1 VNTAADLQ
9 TEAFTQFASRV
20 SPRLTNALVS
30 LLGLEHGQDATW
42 DALTHAWE
50 NWAEVSAMENPV
62 GYLYVVG
69 RNGARRSRKSRVVF
83 PDPPADRT
91 PWVEPGLSS
100 ALVDLPTRQRQA
112 VMLVHGYGWTL
123 SEVAT
128 VLGVQK
134 TTVQTH
140 VERGVSNLRQKLGV
154 SL

>member
-1 VNTAADLQ
+1 M
-9 TEAFTQFASRV
+9 
-20 SPRLTNALVS
+20 
-30 LLGLEHGQDATW
+30 G
-42 DALTHAWE
+42 
-50 NWAEVSAMENPV
+50 NPV

-69 RNGARRSRKSRVVF
+69 RNGARRSRNHRVVF

-123 SEVAT
+123 SEVAE

-134 TTVQTH
+134 TTVQKH
-140 VERGVSNLRQKLGV
+140 VERGVSKLRHRLGV
-154 SL
+154 NL

>member
-1 VNTAADLQ
+1 MKTAADIQ

-20 SPRLTNALVS
+20 APRLTNALVS
-30 LLGLEHGQDATW
+30 LLGLEDGQDAAW

-50 NWAEVSAMENPV
+50 NWEKVSTTDNPV

-69 RNGARRSRKSRVVF
+69 RNGARRSRKHRVVF
-83 PDPPADRT
+83 PDPPVDRT

-112 VMLVHGYGWTL
+112 VMLVHGYGWSL

-134 TTVQTH
+134 STVQKH
-140 VERGVSNLRQKLGV
+140 VERGVSRLRHKLGV
-154 SL
+154 NS

>member
-1 VNTAADLQ
+1 VKTAADIE
-9 TEAFTQFASRV
+9 TKAFTQFASRV
-20 SPRLTNALVS
+20 APRLTNALVS

-50 NWAEVSAMENPV
+50 NWEEVSAMGNPV

-69 RNGARRSRKSRVVF
+69 RNGARRSRKQPVVF

-100 ALVDLPTRQRQA
+100 ALVDLPSRQRQA
-112 VMLVHGYGWTL
+112 VILVHGYGWTL

-134 TTVQTH
+134 TTVQKH
-140 VERGVSNLRQKLGV
+140 VERGVSKLRQRLGV